1 MRELDEEERALLQA
15 LDGPVATD
23 DLIMMVEDLAEVL
36 GARGH
41 VLQARVALLA
51 SERLTEL
58 AAGAG

>member
-58 AAGAG
+58 AAGAD